1 MHPVPRISSR
11 SRHGAAAVICALA
24 LSALHGASAAAPVA
38 APPVDELFRKF
49 QHFAAT
55 LSPSGRYLA
64 LVAPVGERRGLGII
78 DLDTLQALPTLT
90 ADGGDVLG
98 IVWQSDERLIV
109 DLGDMQAVA
118 GEQPR
123 LWGSVAINRDGSY
136 PRPLARPY
144 APLSSR
150 SVARRDFEHPWTLE
164 VVRVIP
170 GGNEILVAGRELS
183 LTSVDLYRYDTAT
196 GAKSLL
202 SFGSPGNVRYWVVDF
217 ANVPRV
223 AVVDDLDRDTSAWY
237 VRKSADEP
245 WIKVAETKH
254 GRLDASPMQFD
265 PDGRILY
272 VAARRDGAD
281 LAAIYEYHVDTGR
294 WGAAVVRHPERDVDG
309 GNARFVAD
317 YRTRKL
323 LGLRYASDRPSVEW
337 FDSEW
342 ARIQKSVDAALPD
355 TVNDI

>member
-1 MHPVPRISSR
+1 MFRIPRR
-11 SRHGAAAVICALA
+11 CPPGAAIAICALA
-24 LSALHGASAAAPVA
+24 ASALSAASAAAPA
-38 APPVDELFRKF
+38 AVPSLEELFRRPP
-49 QHFAAT
+49 HFGAT

-64 LVAPVGERRGLGII
+64 LVAPVGEHRGLGII
-78 DLDTLQALPTLT
+78 DLDTLKALPNLT
-90 ADGGDVLG
+90 ADGGDVLR

-170 GGNEILVAGRELS
+170 GGNEILVAARELS
-183 LTSVDLYRYDTAT
+183 LASVDLYRYDTAT

-245 WIKVAETKH
+245 WIKVAEAKH

-265 PDGRILY
+265 PDGKILY

-281 LAAIYEYHVDTGR
+281 LMAIYEYHVDTGR